1 MDGNCVRWAVSKC
14 VYIVPESKQSSKQ
27 VRASGGGSGWHTTV
41 ELEISCPKSSIKYD
55 ANDNSDSRTG
65 ATSTVKLP
73 LPDEITL
80 DSSHKEFCKI
90 RFWRDSY
97 STVLSSS
104 TSWHCTI
111 VKLSNAQKFVL
122 EEMWILPCLN
132 YMTSLYMNALV
143 GVIIRSVSTVR
154 IQYMVS
160 LLCGWWL
167 YGVRSQQVCLRCVRI
182 FINTSQCHNASRIKW
197 WGHVVTDGPRHLLYT
212 KLTQPWC
219 QGQLSPWHWHW
230 IHYETM
236 RTMIGRAIDYSL
248 KKYWHA
254 SSDYSRP
261 QLWICKYS

>member
-1 MDGNCVRWAVSKC
+1 MVEAV
-14 VYIVPESKQSSKQ
+14 VD
-27 VRASGGGSGWHTTV
+27 TLL

-55 ANDNSDSRTG
+55 VNDNSDSRTG

-104 TSWHCTI
+104 TSWQCTI

-122 EEMWILPCLN
+122 EKMWILPCLN
-132 YMTSLYMNALV
+132 YMTSLYVNALV
-143 GVIIRSVSTVR
+143 GVIIGSISTVR

-167 YGVRSQQVCLRCVRI
+167 FGVRSQQVCLRCVRI

-219 QGQLSPWHWHW
+219 QGQLSPWHWYW

-254 SSDYSRP
+254 SSDYSRLQP
-261 QLWICKYS
+261 WICKYW